1 MYDKKEKDMT
11 QEELEEW
18 QEWAKEYE
26 EYKLNEDDDSIDEPT
41 E

>member
-1 MYDKKEKDMT
+1 MT

-18 QEWAKEYE
+18 KEWAKEYE
-26 EYKLNEDDDSIDEPT
+26 EYKLDEDGDPIDEPT